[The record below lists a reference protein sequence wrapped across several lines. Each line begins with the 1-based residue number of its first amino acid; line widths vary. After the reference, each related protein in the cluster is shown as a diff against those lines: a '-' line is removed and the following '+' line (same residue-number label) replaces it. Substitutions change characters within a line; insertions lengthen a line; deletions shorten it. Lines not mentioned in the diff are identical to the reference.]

1 MLVRKRIPVG
11 YILNEIKWEIF
22 FVSLISAVVI
32 FIAHQFKNFLPEMPL
47 TVPAFI
53 GTAISVLLSFN
64 LNQSY
69 ERWWEARII
78 WGAIVN
84 NSRTLVLQLQGLV
97 ERGNTEIVNKMAYR
111 QIAWCYSL
119 GQSLRN
125 LDPLEDLEQFLSQED
140 IDRIKRHDNKP
151 LALAQLQIQD
161 LKWITEEGQLDTF
174 SRIQIDTTMANLVA
188 EAGKAERI
196 NSTVFPVT
204 YRIFLHFI
212 IYLFIATLSIALD
225 HAPAGFVIPL
235 LLIIASA
242 FFLLENTATH
252 MQDPFEN
259 MPTDTAVTAIATTIE
274 INIKNLLDDSNVP
287 AKAQPEKFYIM

>member
-1 MLVRKRIPVG
+1 MLIRKRIPVR
-11 YILNEIKWEIF
+11 YILNEIKWELL
-22 FVSLISAVVI
+22 FVSVISFTVIAVTKS
-32 FIAHQFKNFLPEMPL
+32 FKDFLPEMPL

-78 WGAIVN
+78 WGSIVN
-84 NSRTLVLQLQGLV
+84 NSRSLVLQLQGLV
-97 ERGNTEIVNKMAYR
+97 ADGNDDVIHRMAYR

-119 GQSLRN
+119 GQALRN
-125 LDPLEDLEQFLSQED
+125 LNPLDNVDEYLTKEE
-140 IDRIKRHDNKP
+140 IDAIKKHDNKP
-151 LALAQLQIQD
+151 LAISQLQIND
-161 LKWITEEGQLDTF
+161 LRMLVDAGQLDSY
-174 SRIQIDTTMANLVA
+174 SRIQLDTTVTQLVT

-212 IYLFIATLSIALD
+212 IYLFIGTLSIALD
-225 HAPAGFVIPL
+225 HAPPAFVVPL

-259 MPTDTAVTAIATTIE
+259 MPTDTAVTAIARTIE
-274 INIKNLLDDSNVP
+274 INIKNLLGDKNVP
-287 AKAQPEKFYIM
+287 AKAQPEKFYLM

>member
-1 MLVRKRIPVG
+1 MLIRKRIPVW
-11 YILNEIKWEIF
+11 YILNEVKWEIV
-22 FVSLISAVVI
+22 FVTLISVTVI
-32 FIAHQFKNFLPEMPL
+32 FVAKIFEGFLPEMPL

-84 NSRTLVLQLQGLV
+84 NSRSLVLQLQGLV
-97 ERGNTEIVNKMAYR
+97 ATGNDDVIKQIAYR
-111 QIAWCYSL
+111 QIAWCYAL
-119 GQSLRN
+119 GQVLRN
-125 LDPLEDLEQFLSQED
+125 TDPLANIQQFLSPDEMEA
-140 IDRIKRHDNKP
+140 IARHDNKP
-151 LALAQLQIQD
+151 LAISQLHIRDLRALADRDQI
-161 LKWITEEGQLDTF
+161 DTF
-174 SRIQIDTTMANLVA
+174 SRIQLDTTINQLVA

-225 HAPAGFVIPL
+225 HAPPLFVIPL
-235 LLIIASA
+235 LLIIACA

-259 MPTDTAVTAIATTIE
+259 MPTDTAVTAIARTIE
-274 INIKNLLDDSNVP
+274 INIKNLLEEENVP
-287 AKAQPEKFYIM
+287 AKAQPEKFYLM

>member
-1 MLVRKRIPVG
+1 MLIRKRIPVW
-11 YILNEIKWEIF
+11 YILNEVKWEIV
-22 FVSLISAVVI
+22 FVTLISFTVI
-32 FIAHQFKNFLPEMPL
+32 FVAKIFEGFLPEMPL

-84 NSRTLVLQLQGLV
+84 NSRTLVLQLQSLV
-97 ERGNTEIVNKMAYR
+97 AQGNDDTVRQMAYR
-111 QIAWCYSL
+111 QIGWCYSL

-125 LDPLEDLEQFLSQED
+125 TDPLANMQQFLSPED
-140 IDRIKRHDNKP
+140 REAITKHDNKP
-151 LALAQLQIQD
+151 LAISQLHIRDLRTLADSDQI
-161 LKWITEEGQLDTF
+161 DTF
-174 SRIQIDTTMANLVA
+174 SRIQLDTTINQLVA

-204 YRIFLHFI
+204 YRIFLHII

-225 HAPAGFVIPL
+225 HAPPLFVVPL

-259 MPTDTAVTAIATTIE
+259 MPTDTAVTAIARTIE
-274 INIKNLLDDSNVP
+274 INIKNLLEEDNIP
-287 AKAQPEKFYIM
+287 AKAQPEKFYLM

>member
-1 MLVRKRIPVG
+1 MLVRKRIPVRF
-11 YILNEIKWEIF
+11 ILNEIKWELL
-22 FVSLISAVVI
+22 FVSIISFTVI
-32 FIAHQFKNFLPEMPL
+32 AITKTFKDFLPEMPL

-84 NSRTLVLQLQGLV
+84 NSRSLVLQLQSLV
-97 ERGNTEIVNKMAYR
+97 ADGNDDVVRRMAYR

-119 GQSLRN
+119 GQSLRG
-125 LDPLEDLEQFLSQED
+125 LDPTDNIQKYITAD
-140 IDRIKRHDNKP
+140 DMDGIKKHDNKP
-151 LALAQLQIQD
+151 IALSQLQVRE
-161 LKWITEEGQLDTF
+161 LKALYDEGQIDTF
-174 SRIQIDTTMANLVA
+174 SRIQIDTTIEALVA

-225 HAPAGFVIPL
+225 HAPPAFVVPL

-259 MPTDTAVTAIATTIE
+259 TPTDTAVTAIATTIE
-274 INIKNLLDDSNVP
+274 INIKNLLNDKNVP
-287 AKAQPEKFYIM
+287 AKAKPEKFYLM